1 MLWIIPGILI
11 SYLIGS
17 IPTAYVFGRLLK
29 GIDIRNFGSG
39 NVGATNAFRVLGKGA
54 GITVLVLDILKGFVA
69 VVFLG
74 NIVVPKVAFLPDE
87 ALRLILGLSCILG
100 HNWTIF
106 LKFRGGKGIATTF
119 GVLSG
124 LSITI
129 AGLKLILGLV
139 ILTWIL
145 IFVIVRIVSVASVLT
160 GISLPIYMVI
170 FKQSHPLIS
179 LSALLSIFV
188 ILRHK
193 SNLKRIFQGKEPRLS
208 LHKFGL
214 H

>member
-1 MLWIIPGILI
+1 MLWIILGILI

-39 NVGATNAFRVLGKGA
+39 NVGATNAFRVLGRGS
-54 GITVLVLDILKGFVA
+54 GIAVLVLDILKGFVA

-74 NIVVPKVAFLPDE
+74 NVVVSKVTFMPQE
-87 ALRLILGLSCILG
+87 TLRLILGLSCISG

-106 LKFRGGKGIATTF
+106 LRFKGGKGIATTF
-119 GVLSG
+119 GVLWG
-124 LSITI
+124 LSIKI
-129 AGLKLILGLV
+129 ASLKLILGLL

-145 IFVIVRIVSVASVLT
+145 IFVIVRIVSVASVLS
-160 GISLPIYMVI
+160 GIALPVYTII
-170 FKQSHPLIS
+170 FKESNALI
-179 LSALLSIFV
+179 LLSVLLCIFV

-193 SNLKRIFQGKEPRLS
+193 SNLKRVFQGKEPRLTFKRS
-208 LHKFGL
+208 A
-214 H
+214 